1 MFSASAQKL
10 DSLIAN
16 LERELNN
23 YSDID
28 PDDRWSTSEFAAK
41 SKRIKKHLCE
51 SCGNYRLTSPFEATC
66 PICSFKDKSKTQ
78 PQFELPSVQEVLSKL
93 PARDP
98 NAKKAEP
105 KAKGAEQKKE
115 AATTAA
121 AAKPAAP
128 VTVASFE
135 DFAKAH
141 LQVAKI
147 VGIKNHPE
155 ADKLYVCDV
164 QVAEGQN
171 RTICAGLVP
180 FYKPEELNGRLVVAV
195 LNLKPRKLKGV
206 ESQGMLLGA
215 DDAVKKDASFVL
227 EPGQAKVGDRVFLE
241 GTEPAQTPKELSST
255 IWTNILPE
263 LKVIGTKASFRGK
276 ALQTHAGPVLVP
288 QAADG
293 SLIH

>member
-10 DSLIAN
+10 DAMIAN

-28 PDDRWSTSEFAAK
+28 PDDRWATSEFAAK
-41 SKRIKKHLCE
+41 SKRIKKHICDT
-51 SCGNYRLTSPFEATC
+51 CGTYRLTSPFESRC
-66 PICSFKDKSKTQ
+66 PICSFKDKSQ
-78 PQFELPSVQEVLSKL
+78 PQFELPSIQEVLSKL
-93 PARDP
+93 PPRDP
-98 NAKKAEP
+98 NAKKADKP
-105 KAKGAEQKKE
+105 KGAEQKKE
-115 AATTAA
+115 AAAA
-121 AAKPAAP
+121 PAKEAAP

-135 DFAKAH
+135 EFAKAH
-141 LQVAKI
+141 LQVSKI
-147 VGIKNHPE
+147 VGIKRHPE

-164 QVAEGQN
+164 QVAEGQT

-195 LNLKPRKLKGV
+195 LNLKPRKLKGI
-206 ESQGMLLGA
+206 ESQGMILGA

-227 EPGQAKVGDRVFLE
+227 EPAQANVGDRVFLE
-241 GTEPAQTPKELSST
+241 GTEPGQTPKELSST

-263 LKVIGTKASFRGK
+263 LKVIGTKATFRGK
-276 ALQTHAGPVLVP
+276 VLQTHKGPVLVP
-288 QAADG
+288 NAADG